1 MYISLWNKY
10 LPIIRILFKK
20 SINGVQT
27 LNLNIS
33 DFERAGVAK
42 KSGNKFLVKFVNGRV
57 DNVIIDSPLASN
69 FATTLLQDPVIK
81 DLLTKNEYHL
91 MLNTKFVLTITCIP
105 AITEEVAEE
114 IAELA
119 TAE

>member
-1 MYISLWNKY
+1 MYTTLWNKY

-27 LNLNIS
+27 LNLNVS

-69 FATTLLQDPVIK
+69 FATALLHDPVIK
-81 DLLTKNEYHL
+81 DLLSKNEYHL
-91 MLNTKFVLTITCIP
+91 MLNTKFLLTITCIP
-105 AITEEVAEE
+105 TPAEEVVGEAT
-114 IAELA
+114 ELA
-119 TAE
+119 NAE